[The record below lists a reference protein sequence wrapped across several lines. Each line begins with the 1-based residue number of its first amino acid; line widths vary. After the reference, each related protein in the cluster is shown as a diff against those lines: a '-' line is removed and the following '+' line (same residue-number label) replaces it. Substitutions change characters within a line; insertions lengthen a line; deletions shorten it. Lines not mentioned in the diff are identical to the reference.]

1 MSKARLSGAEI
12 RELKQILARAGAV
25 DLHFTKGLI
34 TAFACVDSSADADFI
49 YHVLLGD
56 KATLADDI
64 YDNTNFVDLFDR
76 LTTQTM
82 NELYEY
88 RYKLPP
94 KSQFDITNFDQNF
107 SDDNPI
113 ANWSKGVHTGLSFC
127 LGRAEVEDQV
137 ELVDVY
143 QRLLEFACE
152 SIFVFIDADVAR
164 AVYDN
169 SSWKAIMTLPE
180 MMVQAR
186 RRLPS
191 NIKELI
197 EMAYILVTD
206 GPEVDWGDD
215 LSGMMAEADDSLSLQ
230 PPEGFEPETL
240 GVVDQL
246 LKASELERD
255 KKRRFQLLEQAVN
268 VGRAQLGAD
277 FFENNVGFFWGL
289 IETRPFMR
297 ALVNLAD
304 AYRQAH
310 MRDKSLLC
318 YRECLLLCPG
328 DNVGARYLLP
338 ALLMEMGRYD
348 EALDVIDEYS
358 DELSYSAFLA
368 YSRALCLIAQQRK
381 PADINKALRQ
391 AYGCNAGVPE
401 LLLLEGELP
410 SPDSPYCAAGDHN
423 EAIFYAVENRMLWR
437 NLAGALTY
445 LKEC

>member
-34 TAFACVDSSADADFI
+34 TAFTCVDSSANADFI
-49 YHVLLGD
+49 YHMLLGD
-56 KATLADDI
+56 KTSLADDI

-82 NELYEY
+82 DELYEY

-94 KSQFDITNFDQNF
+94 KTQFDVANFDQNF
-107 SDDNPI
+107 GDENPI
-113 ANWSKGVHTGLSFC
+113 ANWAKGVHTGLSFC
-127 LGRAEVEDQV
+127 LGRAEAEDQV

-143 QRLLEFACE
+143 QRLLAFACE

-169 SSWKAIMTLPE
+169 SSWKEIMTLPE

-206 GPEVDWGDD
+206 GPDVEWGDD
-215 LSGMMAEADDSLSLQ
+215 FSGLIAGADDNMPPQ
-230 PPEGFEPETL
+230 PPEGFESETL
-240 GVVDQL
+240 GIVDQL
-246 LKASELERD
+246 LQESELERD
-255 KKRRFQLLEQAVN
+255 KKRRIQLLEQAVN
-268 VGRAQLGAD
+268 LGRAQLGAD
-277 FFENNVGFFWGL
+277 FFDDNVGFFWGL

-310 MRDKSLLC
+310 MRDKSLVC
-318 YRECLLLCPG
+318 YRECLQLCPS
-328 DNVGARYLLP
+328 DNLGARYLLP

-348 EALDVIDEYS
+348 ETLSFIDEYS

-368 YSRALCLIAQQRK
+368 YSRALCLIALQTK
-381 PADINKALRQ
+381 PAIINKALRQ
-391 AYGCNAGVPE
+391 AYDCNAGVPD
-401 LLLLEGELP
+401 LLLLEGDLP
-410 SPDSPYCAAGDHN
+410 QPDSPYCAAGDSN

-437 NLAGALTY
+437 NLTGALAQ
-445 LKEC
+445 LKGY